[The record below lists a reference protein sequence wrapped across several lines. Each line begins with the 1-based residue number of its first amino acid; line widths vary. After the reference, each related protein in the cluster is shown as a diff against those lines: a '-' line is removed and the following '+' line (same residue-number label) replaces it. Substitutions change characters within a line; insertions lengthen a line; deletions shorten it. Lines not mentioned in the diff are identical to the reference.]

1 MNKPELSSIKNILFS
16 SKPSTAI
23 RLLLMVLFVCLFA
36 NVANAQGT
44 SCANATSLTI
54 NGACSSG
61 TISDRTQT
69 APVASG
75 CSSGAF
81 RREGWY
87 TFTVSGGPLNVNI
100 TGVATNR
107 NLFLQLI
114 SSTASCTGLSQI
126 NCANSNN
133 NNNSFQTEAINT
145 TLSNGIYYIKVVN
158 AGTGNSN
165 MNLQSICITA
175 TPTVSSFT
183 PSAGCSNSTP
193 VVITGTN
200 FTGVTA
206 VRFGGTNADSFVV
219 NSSTQI
225 TAIPAAGSTGAIR
238 VVTGGGTAS
247 SGSNFT
253 VNPAPASPTIGT
265 ITHSSCSIVLGSV
278 VVTGLPASGTIN
290 QTGTASATYIITGT
304 TMTISGLTAGT
315 YNFTASNGP
324 CTSIATAN
332 VVINPIPSNT
342 WNGGWNNGVPNSTQA
357 LIFAAGYSSPTDV
370 SGCSCQVNT
379 GVNVTINAPHTLTIT
394 NAVTVLGTGTLTFD
408 YDSTFGANPISSASL
423 VQINNVANSGNIN
436 YKRRT
441 NTNVIS
447 TDYTY
452 WSSPVFGQKMV
463 DLSPNTLPSM
473 FYAYQA
479 TATDEGWQQ
488 ESSGIAMAPGVGYSI
503 GGPKVITPPETYLAT
518 FTGVPNNGK
527 ITLSNV
533 FADKSYL
540 LGNPYPSAI
549 DANKF
554 LQDNAT
560 VLGGTL
566 YFWTHNT
573 AMQDRNLIAIDPITG
588 ITTAGSGALA
598 YTSNDYATYNG
609 TGGVGAY
616 DPGSSTSAAVS
627 PGANTSIP
635 SGKIA
640 AGQGFFASTQASIPA
655 GSSIV
660 YNNTIR
666 VGGANN
672 NSQFFKT
679 KNPNTKSVSTIEK
692 HRVWLNLSNTQ
703 GAFKQTLVG
712 YITDATNEY
721 DNRFDGE
728 TFDGNEFVD
737 FYSINQDK
745 SLVIQGRALPFDE
758 NDEVKLG
765 YRTKIKGDFTINIAQ
780 TDGLLNNQ
788 DVFIQDKLTNK
799 VVNLKEENYTFNTT
813 AGTFNDR
820 FVLLYSNKTLGT
832 TDFAIKENAVQ
843 VSIKNQK
850 IQINSFTAAIDKI
863 AVFDLLGRQ
872 IYQRGKVNNNEF
884 VLSDFVSSHQ
894 TLIVKTSLQN
904 GITVTEKVIY

>member
-1 MNKPELSSIKNILFS
+1 MNKPELRSIKNILFS

-23 RLLLMVLFVCLFA
+23 RLLMMVLFVCLFA
-36 NVANAQGT
+36 NVASAQGIN
-44 SCANATSLTI
+44 CASATSLTI
-54 NGACSSG
+54 NGACDAGSISNTAQDSPIISSCPAG
-61 TISDRTQT
+61 T
-69 APVASG
+69 
-75 CSSGAF
+75 F

-87 TFTVSGGPLNVNI
+87 TFTVSGGPLTVTI
-100 TGVATNR
+100 TGVTTNR

-126 NCANSNN
+126 NCANSNT
-133 NNNSFQTEAINT
+133 NNNSPQTETIIT

-158 AGTGNSN
+158 AGTSNAN
-165 MNLQSICITA
+165 MNLSRICITA
-175 TPTVSSFT
+175 ATPTISSFT
-183 PSAGCSNSTP
+183 PNAACSNSTA

-200 FTGVTA
+200 FIGVTA

-225 TAIPAAGSTGAIR
+225 TAIPATGSTGAISI
-238 VVTGGGTAS
+238 VAGGGTAT

-253 VNPAPASPTIGT
+253 VNTVPTAPTIGT
-265 ITHSSCSIVLGSV
+265 ITHASCSALLGSV
-278 VVTGLPASGTIN
+278 VLNGLPASGTIS
-290 QTGTASATYIITGT
+290 QTGTGSATYTITGT
-304 TMTISGLTAGT
+304 TMTISGLAAGT
-315 YNFTASNGP
+315 YNFTASNGTCASP
-324 CTSIATAN
+324 ATAN
-332 VVINPIPSNT
+332 VVINPIASNT
-342 WNGGWNNGVPNSTQA
+342 WNGSWNNGIPNSTQA
-357 LIFAAGYSSPTDV
+357 LIFAADYPSTADL

-408 YDSTFGANPISSASL
+408 YDNTFGANPISSASL
-423 VQINNVANSGNIN
+423 VQINNVPNSGNIK
-436 YKRRT
+436 YLRRT

-452 WSSPVFGQKMV
+452 WSSPVSGQTMFN
-463 DLSPNTLPSM
+463 LSPNTLPSM
-473 FYAYQA
+473 FYSYQA

-488 ESSGIAMAPGVGYSI
+488 ESSGVTMAPGLGYSI
-503 GGPKVITPPETYLAT
+503 GGPNVLTPPNTYLAT
-518 FTGVPNNGK
+518 FNGIPNNGT

-533 FADKSYL
+533 FANKSYL

-549 DANKF
+549 DADKF
-554 LQDNAT
+554 LQDNAA
-560 VLGGTL
+560 VLSGTI

-573 AMQDRNLIAIDPITG
+573 TLQDRNNILS
-588 ITTAGSGALA
+588 TAGSGALA
-598 YTSNDYATYNG
+598 YTSDDYATYNI
-609 TGGVGAY
+609 TGGVGI
-616 DPGSSTSAAVS
+616 DPGSTTSAAVS
-627 PGANTSIP
+627 LGANTSIP

-640 AGQGFFASTQASIPA
+640 AGQGFFASTQASIPG

-666 VGGANN
+666 LAGEIAGVKNN
-672 NSQFFKT
+672 AQFFKT

-703 GAFKQTLVG
+703 GAFKQTLIG

-721 DNRFDGE
+721 DGRFDGE
-728 TFDGNEFVD
+728 SFDGNDFVD
-737 FYSINQDK
+737 FYSINQNK
-745 SLVIQGRALPFDE
+745 NLVIQGRALPFDE

-832 TDFAIKENAVQ
+832 TDFAIKENTVQ
-843 VSIKNQK
+843 LSIINQK
-850 IQINSFTAAIDKI
+850 IQINSFAATIDKVTI
-863 AVFDLLGRQ
+863 FDLLGRQ

-904 GITVTEKVIY
+904 GNTVTEKVIY